1 MRETSELP
9 TASLHAPNRHPSFH
23 AQLHRAP
30 RQDAKLALSR
40 IRRNAT
46 GCNTVRQHATKT
58 RARACARGNGIP
70 FPFSRHELR
79 PARRG
84 FLELPSLN
92 RYANKSNRTAGS
104 VYFVDIEL
112 HEQGQ

>member
-9 TASLHAPNRHPSFH
+9 TASLRAANRHPSFY
-23 AQLHRAP
+23 AQPHRAP

-40 IRRNAT
+40 IRQNPT
-46 GCNTVRQHATKT
+46 QCNTVRQHTTKT

-70 FPFSRHELR
+70 FPFPRHGLR
-79 PARRG
+79 PDRRG
-84 FLELPSLN
+84 FLKLPSPN
-92 RYANKSNRTAGS
+92 RYANESNRTAGS